1 MFSSRVDLS
10 GKKLGIGV
18 MNGLIGVPINLVA
31 NKKMG
36 VHCTLCK
43 DVKLCSKNRG
53 FTCLH
58 KSNVEFTFDCLK
70 TIAKFK
76 ESSLNPKAALV
87 SATGF
92 N

>member
-31 NKKMG
+31 NKKW
-36 VHCTLCK
+36 VCK

-76 ESSLNPKAALV
+76 ASSLNPKAALV